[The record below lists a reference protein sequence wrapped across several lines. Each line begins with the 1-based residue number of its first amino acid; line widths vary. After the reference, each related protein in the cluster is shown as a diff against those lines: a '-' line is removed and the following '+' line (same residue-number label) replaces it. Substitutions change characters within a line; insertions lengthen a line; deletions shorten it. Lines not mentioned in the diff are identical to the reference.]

1 MAYTGLVT
9 YVGYFLSLWNEI
21 LKYLFV
27 FGDSSLIHWTRTAPY
42 SGGPTGQWSL
52 DGTNLPVL
60 TNKGADIVAAIMT
73 MAHNGLVALAQL
85 STLLPANAL
94 NP

>member
-1 MAYTGLVT
+1 MGYTGLVT

-27 FGDSSLIHWTRTAPY
+27 FGSPGVISFVRAAPY
-42 SGGPTGQWSL
+42 TGGPDGQWTL
-52 DGTNLPVL
+52 VGANLPPL
-60 TNKGADIVAAIMT
+60 TTKGEDIVAAIMT

-94 NP
+94 SQ